1 MYNSIYPVN
10 INYTKNQYRKGDKN
24 SSAQN
29 ATQNQAQGQSSN
41 TFPNGTKVA
50 IDYSKGQINIS
61 QVLTDFR
68 STIIAI
74 NAPEDVKEEV
84 SMYLN
89 LVDKESKK
97 ENPSK
102 EIIVA
107 NLKNAS
113 KISDAFIASS
123 LKKPSN
129 VVEGWIDALFLQKIN
144 LKADPSEVNP
154 DFLLEFPKNAKQKIA
169 AQKATTQAQ
178 PQEQTI
184 EQPQEQATE
193 AKEEIQNQEEI
204 QGQAQTQR
212 LAQAQ
217 EFQNAQAPKETQTQT
232 QTQIQG
238 QGQISGEVVFS
249 NTTEKA
255 LSQDEIQ
262 NLEIENNL
270 ELSQKE
276 IAQTPI
282 SSNQNAQDAV
292 SSPFQSFSQI
302 DEAAKRVLAQI
313 KSLPKTNEGDTKALN
328 LINEALGAI
337 SENQDE
343 TNRNIKAAL
352 HFERAKIFDGYDYV
366 DYALRDYWEATKA
379 DELNLKAQAYF
390 KSGMIYDEFNEFDP
404 ALDGYLSSVAY
415 SGEADNI
422 KAQTLVL
429 SKIASLYAK
438 QFDIDKTQEYSSLAQ
453 ESATQ
458 TNNYRLIAK
467 TYSTSAQNEQY
478 LGENDKAIDSYKNAL
493 FAYSKEDESYMD
505 MALNYEQ
512 AANVMRKLGNSAKAD
527 KLQAKAQIY
536 YQKAQ
541 LEDKKLAK
549 AS

>member
-178 PQEQTI
+178 A
-184 EQPQEQATE
+184 QEQATE
-193 AKEEIQNQEEI
+193 AKEEIQ
-204 QGQAQTQR
+204 GQAQTQR
-212 LAQAQ
+212 LTQAQ
-217 EFQNAQAPKETQTQT
+217 EFQNAQAPKETQE
-232 QTQIQG
+232 

-249 NTTEKA
+249 NTPEKT
-255 LSQDEIQ
+255 LSQKENLPEGEIQ

-282 SSNQNAQDAV
+282 SLNQNAQSTV

-337 SENQDE
+337 SDNQDE
-343 TNRNIKAAL
+343 TNRNRGRI
-352 HFERAKIFDGYDYV
+352 G
-366 DYALRDYWEATKA
+366 
-379 DELNLKAQAYF
+379 
-390 KSGMIYDEFNEFDP
+390 
-404 ALDGYLSSVAY
+404 
-415 SGEADNI
+415 
-422 KAQTLVL
+422 
-429 SKIASLYAK
+429 
-438 QFDIDKTQEYSSLAQ
+438 
-453 ESATQ
+453 
-458 TNNYRLIAK
+458 
-467 TYSTSAQNEQY
+467 
-478 LGENDKAIDSYKNAL
+478 L
-493 FAYSKEDESYMD
+493 F
-505 MALNYEQ
+505 Q
-512 AANVMRKLGNSAKAD
+512 
-527 KLQAKAQIY
+527 
-536 YQKAQ
+536 
-541 LEDKKLAK
+541 
-549 AS
+549 

>member
-10 INYTKNQYRKGDKN
+10 INYTKNQYRKSDKN

-29 ATQNQAQGQSSN
+29 ATQNQAQGQNSN

-74 NAPEDVKEEV
+74 NAPEDVKDEV

-144 LKADPSEVNP
+144 LKADPNEVNP

-169 AQKATTQAQ
+169 AQKETTQ
-178 PQEQTI
+178 
-184 EQPQEQATE
+184 EQPQEQVTE
-193 AKEEIQNQEEI
+193 AKEEIQNQ
-204 QGQAQTQR
+204 GQIQTQR

-217 EFQNAQAPKETQTQT
+217 EFQNAQAPKETQTQI
-232 QTQIQG
+232 QGQIQK

-249 NTTEKA
+249 NAKESG
-255 LSQDEIQ
+255 LSQEEIQ

-276 IAQTPI
+276 IAQAPI
-282 SSNQNAQDAV
+282 SSSQNAQSTT

-302 DEAAKRVLAQI
+302 DEAAKEVLAQI

>member
-10 INYTKNQYRKGDKN
+10 INYTKNQYRKSDKN

-29 ATQNQAQGQSSN
+29 ATQNQAQGQNSN

-74 NAPEDVKEEV
+74 NAPEDVKDEV

-144 LKADPSEVNP
+144 LKADPNEVNP

-169 AQKATTQAQ
+169 AQKETTQAQ
-178 PQEQTI
+178 I
-184 EQPQEQATE
+184 QEQATE
-193 AKEEIQNQEEI
+193 VKEEIQNQEQI
-204 QGQAQTQR
+204 QTQR

-217 EFQNAQAPKETQTQT
+217 EFQNAQAPKETQA
-232 QTQIQG
+232 QIQEQIQE

-249 NTTEKA
+249 NAKESG
-255 LSQDEIQ
+255 LSQKEIQ

-276 IAQTPI
+276 IAQAPM
-282 SSNQNAQDAV
+282 SLSQNAQDAV
-292 SSPFQSFSQI
+292 NSPFQSFSQT

-337 SENQDE
+337 SDNQDE

-415 SGEADNI
+415 SGEADNL

-438 QFDIDKTQEYSSLAQ
+438 QFNIDKTQEYSSLAQ

-478 LGENDKAIDSYKNAL
+478 LGENNKAIDSYKNAL